1 MLVDRVK
8 NENCS
13 TVANVLSIPTTSKPN
28 DGCGY
33 HENGIDVRQ
42 RKNPPRR
49 ARLSTNKAL
58 LRRGHVLDDDLKFL
72 DGPIEEDK
80 VMTSILSQTFKV

>member
-13 TVANVLSIPTTSKPN
+13 TVADVLSIATTSKPN

-42 RKNPPRR
+42 RKNPPRS
-49 ARLSTNKAL
+49 ARFNRNKAL
-58 LRRGHVLDDDLKFL
+58 IRSGHILDHDLKFL

-80 VMTSILSQTFKV
+80 VLT